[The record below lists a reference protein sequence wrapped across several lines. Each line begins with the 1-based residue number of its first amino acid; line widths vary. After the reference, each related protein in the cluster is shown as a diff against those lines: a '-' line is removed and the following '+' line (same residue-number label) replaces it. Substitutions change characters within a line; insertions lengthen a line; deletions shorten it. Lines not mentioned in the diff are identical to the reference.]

1 MYLLSSSTTS
11 SPGFFRRLGR
21 SMSRWMDGFSI
32 RQAFLLAVIA
42 GLGLP
47 GILVTTLNLQWR
59 HDELVAQYTE
69 AHSRALEILALGL
82 RQPMWDISP
91 KTALPLVD
99 SIMKDERIVEV
110 RAETK
115 VTGDTFVRIHK
126 AERHRGQLNSSDRD
140 VVYEDQVIGYVTVV
154 FDDGSLHE
162 RLGAARREY
171 LLMILV
177 QLVGSVVLI
186 LLLLSS
192 RFLQPLKLLS
202 QQARALSEHQNEQ
215 SYTWTRQDEIG
226 DLGRHIQQVRAE
238 LARLFG
244 ELHEKNDALEAD
256 INVRME
262 IEAKLRASR
271 AKYRELF
278 MSNLDGI
285 FIVDLNGICMDANPA
300 FLSMLGCELQQLVGH
315 PFQRFIPPVWQSQD
329 QHMLNHHVLV
339 HGNCGEYEIELH
351 RPGSGTFPV
360 SAKAVLM
367 RDEDGRA
374 TGFWRM
380 VRDLTERKAAAMQME
395 LAAKVFESTT
405 EAIMV
410 TDAHYNIVSVNPAFC
425 EMTGFRADEVVGHS
439 AGLLKDPGLAIEK
452 YLHVRDNFLAE
463 GAWQGELS
471 LSRRSGEVFA
481 AWIQVN
487 VIRDVTGKVGNMVA
501 LLRDISDIK
510 AAQERILHLAR
521 FDVLTNLP
529 NRAYFKELVDESI
542 AMAARHDEYCGL
554 LFIDLDHFKTVNDSL
569 GHAVGDALLQCVAQ
583 RLDEARRAGDIVG
596 RLGGDEF
603 VMLLNGVE
611 QASDAA
617 SVAYRVLERLS
628 QPFHVQGHELVVTPS
643 VGVAIYPDDGGEY
656 DTLIRNADAAMYFA
670 KESGRNNFQFY
681 AANMNAKAHQI
692 LAVESQLRRALE
704 RNEFVLHYQP
714 QVEMTT
720 GRVLGVEALIRWQH
734 PERGLIGPGEFIPIA
749 EERGLIGAIGNWVI
763 KEACRQN
770 RAWQDAGLPALEV
783 AVNLSALQFFQ
794 KDLLDYIHDVLT
806 ESRLAPHLLA
816 LEVTE
821 SIIMQDA
828 ESTVRNMA
836 ALKSM
841 GLKLAIDDFG
851 TGYSSLAY
859 LKRFKAD
866 KLKIDR
872 SFVADLP
879 GDQDDCT
886 IARAIIN
893 LARNL
898 NLQVIAEGVEE
909 AEQWKFL
916 LDEGCDEVQGYLVS
930 RPLPPHELAARLA
943 SPMLPAT
950 TSNATSWVI

>member
-1 MYLLSSSTTS
+1 
-11 SPGFFRRLGR
+11 
-21 SMSRWMDGFSI
+21 MDGFSI

-59 HDELVAQYTE
+59 HDELVAQFTE
-69 AHSRALEILALGL
+69 AHARALEILSLGL

-99 SIMKDERIVEV
+99 SILKDERIVEI

-115 VTGDTFVRIHK
+115 VTGDTFVRVNK
-126 AERHRGQLNSSDRD
+126 PERHRGQLNSSNRD
-140 VVYEDQVIGYVTVV
+140 VIYEDQVIGYVTVV

-171 LLMILV
+171 LLMIIV
-177 QLVGSVVLI
+177 QLFGSVLLI
-186 LLLLSS
+186 LLLLNS
-192 RFLQPLKLLS
+192 RFLRPLKLLS
-202 QQARALSEHQNEQ
+202 NQARALSEHKDEQ
-215 SYTWTRQDEIG
+215 IYSWRRRDEIG
-226 DLGRHIQQVRAE
+226 DLGRHLQQVRAE

-285 FIVDLNGICMDANPA
+285 FIVDLNGICLDANPA
-300 FLSMLGCELQQLVGH
+300 FLNMLGCDLQQLTGQ
-315 PFQRFIPPVWQSQD
+315 PFRQFIPPAWQSQD

-339 HGNCGEYEIELH
+339 HGNCGEYEVEL
-351 RPGSGTFPV
+351 RRLDGRVFPV

-374 TGFWRM
+374 TGFWRI

-395 LAAKVFESTT
+395 LAAKVFHSTT

-410 TDAHYNIVSVNPAFC
+410 TDAEYGIVSVNPAFC
-425 EMTGFRADEVVGHS
+425 EMTSYRAEEVVGHS
-439 AGLLKDPGLAIEK
+439 AALLKDPALAVEK
-452 YLHVRDNFLAE
+452 YLQVRDKFMAE

-471 LSRRSGEVFA
+471 LSRRNGEVFS

-487 VIRDVTGKVGNMVA
+487 VIRDITGKVGNIVA

-521 FDVLTNLP
+521 FDALTNLP

-542 AMAARHDEYCGL
+542 AMAERHHEYCGL
-554 LFIDLDHFKTVNDSL
+554 LFVDLDHFKTVNDSL
-569 GHAVGDALLQCVAQ
+569 GHAVGDALLQDVAV
-583 RLDEARRAGDIVG
+583 RLSEARRAGDIVG

-611 QASDAA
+611 QTSDAA
-617 SVAYRVLERLS
+617 NVAFRVLERLS
-628 QPFHVQGHELVVTPS
+628 RPFEVQGHELVVTPS
-643 VGVAIYPDDGGEY
+643 VGVAIYPDDGTEY
-656 DTLIRNADAAMYFA
+656 DVLIRNADAAMYFA

-720 GRVLGVEALIRWQH
+720 GRVLGAEALIRWQH

-770 RAWQDAGLPALEV
+770 RAWQDAGLPAIEV

-794 KDLLDYIHDVLT
+794 KDLLSYIRDVLH
-806 ESRLAPHLLA
+806 ESKLEPQLLA

-909 AEQWKFL
+909 VAQWNFL
-916 LDEGCDEVQGYLVS
+916 LGEGCDEVQGYLVS
-930 RPLPPHELAARLA
+930 KPLPAHELAKRLCA
-943 SPMLPAT
+943 PMLPV
-950 TSNATSWVI
+950 TSCDDNSAVMI